1 MVFDPEIFTI
11 NSTEPGH
18 DLEVV
23 ERDELGVRQP
33 QQVLQK
39 EYMVIKKDL
48 GSTRRAIR
56 PISNP
61 KTFSPAK
68 SRADLTENFVA
79 LEKLRRLVLIRVLHQ
94 LCLRE
99 LQRLRSSGIS

>member
-1 MVFDPEIFTI
+1 MVFDPEIFSI
-11 NSTEPGH
+11 NSREPGH
-18 DLEVV
+18 DLKVV

-56 PISNP
+56 PIYSPEN
-61 KTFSPAK
+61 FSPAK
-68 SRADLTENFVA
+68 SRAGLAENFVA
-79 LEKLRRLVLIRVLHQ
+79 LEKLHRLVFIRVLHQ
-94 LCLRE
+94 
-99 LQRLRSSGIS
+99 QG